1 MKEIILQTYG
11 IVLSIVLGYIVWLLK
26 EQKKR
31 QQKDAIERNKRIAD
45 ENEKRDANSA
55 GTMLLLRVQLIEYH
69 DRYMKIGSIPSYAYE
84 NFCQM
89 YEAYHRLGGNGMVEK
104 MHEDI
109 SYLLTGIGVLAFLVS
124 VIVQAVKEMPVF
136 KKIQTS
142 VVALAVSLILTPISV
157 IVLCNYYRIVIE
169 WYYIFAAIVAAFI
182 VYLVSTG
189 GWERVAS
196 IWNRSK
202 YKK

>member
-1 MKEIILQTYG
+1 MGK
-11 IVLSIVLGYIVWLLK
+11 
-26 EQKKR
+26 
-31 QQKDAIERNKRIAD
+31 AM
-45 ENEKRDANSA
+45 SA
-55 GTMLLLRVQLIEYH
+55 ELLLRY
-69 DRYMKIGSIPSYAYE
+69 
-84 NFCQM
+84 
-89 YEAYHRLGGNGMVEK
+89 
-104 MHEDI
+104 I
-109 SYLLTGIGVLAFLVS
+109 SYLLTGIGVLAFLV
-124 VIVQAVKEMPVF
+124 
-136 KKIQTS
+136 
-142 VVALAVSLILTPISV
+142 SV